1 MYNSGESS
9 PPPPLHHHHHHHHH
23 HNHYHALPDKGSQ
36 ERRGGWEGEAQGK
49 GVSGKVW
56 KTSKPDHH
64 HRDHHL
70 DVHHIVDDDLDL
82 DVHDNDDL
90 YI

>member
-1 MYNSGESS
+1 M
-9 PPPPLHHHHHHHHH
+9 
-23 HNHYHALPDKGSQ
+23 A
-36 ERRGGWEGEAQGK
+36 
-49 GVSGKVW
+49 VSGKGW

-82 DVHDNDDL
+82 EVHDNDDL